1 MWKACKFGL
10 FFTENIFLMFHL
22 LFTFCLD
29 GNISYIGVIRGTSV
43 QNLTPV
49 LKIYTPWG
57 QDKIRMNLSTLVLNS
72 VHQWLHR
79 DNEFISY
86 FAFVYFVIYGYKI
99 EKQIVRPTSITQ
111 FLTPTF
117 AGHFSNMIF
126 IILCVENLKNWL
138 FWGILVLTFFLKQS
152 IYKFIYF
159 SI

>member
-1 MWKACKFGL
+1 
-10 FFTENIFLMFHL
+10 MFHL
-22 LFTFCLD
+22 LFTCCLD
-29 GNISYIGVIRGTSV
+29 GNISYIGVIRGTTV

-57 QDKIRMNLSTLVLNS
+57 QDEIRMSFSTLVLNS

-86 FAFVYFVIYGYKI
+86 FAIYGYKI
-99 EKQIVRPTSITQ
+99 EKQIVWPTSITH

-117 AGHFSNMIF
+117 AVHFSNMIF

-138 FWGILVLTFFLKQS
+138 FWGIFVLTFFLKQS